1 MLRAKIAEV
10 FFSIQGEGIYAGTGH
25 VFIRFFGCNIKCRY
39 CDTNINSFKEYS
51 VAELS
56 AKVSGL
62 GKKHRAMYLSLTGG
76 EPLLQADF
84 IKQFLKT
91 FKSNKMRIYL
101 ETNGLLRA
109 EFLKI
114 KHLVDIVAMDFKIP
128 SATGL
133 HDFWTEHLQFL
144 KSCKAKQ
151 VFVKAI
157 VGLETKAAEIE
168 TAAKL
173 IAKINNTIPLVLQP
187 SHTEL
192 SQELIKEAGFWQTKA
207 RKYLS
212 DVRIV
217 PQMHKLIGV
226 R

>member
-1 MLRAKIAEV
+1 MLKAKIAEI

-25 VFIRFFGCNIKCRY
+25 IFIRFFGCNIKCRY
-39 CDTNINSFKEYS
+39 CDTNINNFKEYS

-56 AKVSGL
+56 AELSKL
-62 GKKHRAMYLSLTGG
+62 EKKYRASYLSLTGG

-84 IKQFLKT
+84 IKQFLNK
-91 FKSNKMRIYL
+91 FESNKARIYL
-101 ETNGLLRA
+101 ETNGLLHTD
-109 EFLKI
+109 FLKI
-114 KHLVDIVAMDFKIP
+114 KHQVDIVAMDFKIP

-133 HDFWTEHLQFL
+133 KDFWTEHIQFL
-144 KSCKAKQ
+144 KSCKPKQ
-151 VFVKAI
+151 VFVKAV
-157 VGLETKAAEIE
+157 VGLNTKAVEIE

-173 IAKINNTIPLVLQP
+173 IAGINKNIPLVVQP
-187 SHTEL
+187 SHAEL
-192 SQELIKEAGFWQTKA
+192 SEELIKKAVLWQTTA

-212 DVRIV
+212 DVRVI